1 MKKYFI
7 AGLLVWVPVAI
18 TIWVLRLVVVTL
30 DESLPEQFRSEAL
43 FGVSFPG
50 AGALITL
57 TVVFTTG
64 VLVTNYFGQALVR
77 LGERV
82 LARIPFVRSIYSGV
96 KQVSD
101 TLLAPDG
108 QAFRRAV
115 LVQYPRLGCWTVAF
129 VTGKPSGEVARLLPE
144 DNVSI
149 YVPTTPNP
157 TSGFL
162 IVLRRDELI
171 ELDMSVDEALKY
183 VVSMGVIAPSSA
195 AKS

>member
-1 MKKYFI
+1 
-7 AGLLVWVPVAI
+7 
-18 TIWVLRLVVVTL
+18 
-30 DESLPEQFRSEAL
+30 
-43 FGVSFPG
+43 
-50 AGALITL
+50 
-57 TVVFTTG
+57 
-64 VLVTNYFGQALVR
+64 
-77 LGERV
+77 
-82 LARIPFVRSIYSGV
+82 VRSIYSGV